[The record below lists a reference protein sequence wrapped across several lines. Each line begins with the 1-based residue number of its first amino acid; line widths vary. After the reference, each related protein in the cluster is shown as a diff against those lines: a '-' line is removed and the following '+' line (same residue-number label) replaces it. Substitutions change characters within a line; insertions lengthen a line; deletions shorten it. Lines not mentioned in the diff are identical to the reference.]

1 MKTGRPYLIDNS
13 KKVLPKDQM
22 PQRLNAKTNAEITQ
36 NKVQK
41 LKNKEMK
48 ERGVVLVGVLK
59 ITYRKGGDMF

>member
-1 MKTGRPYLIDNS
+1 
-13 KKVLPKDQM
+13 M

-48 ERGVVLVGVLK
+48 ERGVVLVGIPK
-59 ITYRKGGDMF
+59 ITYRKGGDMFWIVISLKQQEQFNCYKEPK

>member
-1 MKTGRPYLIDNS
+1 
-13 KKVLPKDQM
+13 M

-48 ERGVVLVGVLK
+48 ERGVVLVGVPK